1 MAVQTI
7 DTYKGYETRVI
18 VYIKED
24 GSGAAPADWA
34 PATAGDGMTL
44 IGIATDVSCS
54 ASTEVTDITGLNQQT
69 PYNTK
74 AGNIT
79 YEWSLDQFFTTT
91 KWQDDAATPNE
102 YHPLEMISSG
112 KKFAMQIAQMNGKGE
127 TATAEECEI
136 ELTQCTVSNDEATV
150 SGSDG
155 DLTISMS
162 GSAAARNITVAS

>member
-24 GSGAAPADWA
+24 GSGAAPVDWA

-91 KWQDDAATPNE
+91 KWQDDAVTPNE

-112 KKFAMQIAQMNGKGE
+112 KKFALQIAQMDAKGE
-127 TATAEECEI
+127 TATTEECEI
-136 ELTQCTVSNDEATV
+136 ELTQCTISSDEATV

-162 GSAAARNITVAS
+162 GSAAARNITVA

>member
-24 GSGAAPADWA
+24 GSGAAPTAWA

-91 KWQDDAATPNE
+91 KWQDDAVTPNE

-136 ELTQCTVSNDEATV
+136 ELTQCTISNDEATV

-155 DLTISMS
+155 DLTISMR
-162 GSAAARNITVAS
+162 GSAAARNITVA